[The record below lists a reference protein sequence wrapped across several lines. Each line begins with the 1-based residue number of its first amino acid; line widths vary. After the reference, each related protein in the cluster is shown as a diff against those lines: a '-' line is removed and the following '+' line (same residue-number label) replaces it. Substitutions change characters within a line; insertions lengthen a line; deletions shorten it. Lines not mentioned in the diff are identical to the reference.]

1 MSPVREAVRARGA
14 AHQPPEGRAQVQ
26 VALGSQ
32 EIQASLFASTS
43 FRSISIF

>member
-1 MSPVREAVRARGA
+1 MPPMREAVRARGA
-14 AHQPPEGRAQVQ
+14 ADQPPEGRTQVQ

-43 FRSISIF
+43 SGLISMF

>member
-14 AHQPPEGRAQVQ
+14 ADQPPEGRAQVQ

-32 EIQASLFASTS
+32 EIQASLFASTNLGL
-43 FRSISIF
+43 ISMF